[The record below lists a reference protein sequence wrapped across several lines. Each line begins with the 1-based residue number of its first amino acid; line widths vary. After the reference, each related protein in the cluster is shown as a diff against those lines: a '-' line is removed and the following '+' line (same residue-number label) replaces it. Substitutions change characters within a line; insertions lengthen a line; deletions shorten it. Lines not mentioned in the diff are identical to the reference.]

1 MYNKDVIK
9 KAKETLA
16 AEGVIAE
23 NEGIYTKRVWRQM
36 GYKVNKAATPVTQ
49 IPIYVYAPHN
59 VYDEKGK
66 FVKTAKMLGVW
77 ANFYTMAQV
86 TEIKKGA

>member
-23 NEGIYTKRVWRQM
+23 NEDIYTKRVWRTK
-36 GYKVNKAATPVTQ
+36 GYRVNREATPVTQ